1 MPVRFLHTG
10 DWQLGMTRH
19 FFSEGT
25 QERYSQ
31 ARFDA
36 IRAIGGVAKE
46 ERCQFVLVC
55 GDAFESNQVDRKTVA
70 RAIEALKEVPVPV
83 YILPGNHD
91 PLNVASVYNS
101 STFVERL
108 PDHVHVIESTAPLK
122 VADGV
127 ELVGAP
133 WISKGPV
140 ANPIH
145 ETLNALAPATGT
157 TRICLGHGAVDSL
170 APDSEAT
177 GVIEVAALERAI
189 EEGKAHFVALGDRH
203 SVTKVGSSERV
214 WYAGT
219 PESTD
224 FTETRPGCALVV
236 EVDNDRAIIKELQI
250 GRWRFI
256 ERRGVDMNTSDDVE
270 ALRKS
275 LDEIQN
281 KECTVIRLHLIG
293 SLSLSLHAML
303 QTCLLA
309 AKDVFAAFDCYEDN
323 LLVVPDDTDF
333 ANLGFSGF
341 ADATVH
347 QLRTKIEKGG
357 NEAASARDALMLL
370 LRLAKE
376 AR

>member
-1 MPVRFLHTG
+1 MTRFLHTG

-36 IRAIGGVAKE
+36 IRAIGRVAKE

-55 GDAFESNQVDRKTVA
+55 GDAFESNQVDRRTVA
-70 RAIEALKEVPVPV
+70 RALEALKEVPVPV
-83 YILPGNHD
+83 FILPGNHD
-91 PLNVASVYNS
+91 PLNAAPVYHS

-108 PDHVHVIESTAPLK
+108 PDHVHVIENATPLK

-133 WISKGPV
+133 WMSKRPV
-140 ANPIH
+140 TNPIH
-145 ETLNALAPATGT
+145 GALNALTPANEI

-170 APDSEAT
+170 APDSKGT
-177 GVIEVAALERAI
+177 GVIEVAALERAVH
-189 EEGKAHFVALGDRH
+189 EGMVHFVALGDRH

-236 EVDNDRAIIKELQI
+236 EVGNGRAVIKEVQI

-256 ERRGVDMNTSDDVE
+256 EHRRVEMNSGDDVE

-275 LDEIQN
+275 LDEIEN

-303 QTCLLA
+303 QTHLLA
-309 AKDVFAAFDCYEDN
+309 AKDVFAAFDVHEDN
-323 LLVVPDDTDF
+323 MLVVPDDTDF
-333 ANLGFSGF
+333 ADLGFSGF
-341 ADATVH
+341 ADGTVKH
-347 QLRTKIEKGG
+347 LRTKIEEGG
-357 NEAASARDALMLL
+357 GESALARDALMLL
-370 LRLAKE
+370 LRLVKE
-376 AR
+376 AG